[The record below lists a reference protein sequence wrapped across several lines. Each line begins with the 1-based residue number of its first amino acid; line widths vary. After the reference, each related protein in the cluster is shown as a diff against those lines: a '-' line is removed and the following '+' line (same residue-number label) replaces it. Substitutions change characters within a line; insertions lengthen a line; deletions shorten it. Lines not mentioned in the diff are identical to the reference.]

1 MKVRNY
7 FYATLIGLVPS
18 TFILNSLG
26 SGIEKI
32 IETDKDPT
40 FFSIVTDPSI
50 YLPLIGFVIILI
62 NFIFFK
68 NKDIQKRE

>member
-7 FYATLIGLVPS
+7 FYATLIGLVP
-18 TFILNSLG
+18 TFIFKFSR

-40 FFSIVTDPSI
+40 FSSIVTDPSI
-50 YLPLIGFVIILI
+50 YLPLIGL
-62 NFIFFK
+62 
-68 NKDIQKRE
+68 